1 MNRTQAPRR
10 RRLLAAAALAAALP
24 AVAQAGEHGRATA
37 LLPAYRQ
44 ECSACHVAYPPGL
57 LPAPSWQRLL
67 AHLPQHFGSD
77 ASLDPATVKQLSDWL
92 TANAAPAGRGAE
104 APPQDRITRSTWF
117 VREHRE
123 VPAQAWQRTSIR
135 SAANCAAC
143 HTQAN
148 EGVFDEHDVRIPR

>member
-1 MNRTQAPRR
+1 MSVIRCLSRPPC
-10 RRLLAAAALAAALP
+10 LMLAAALFAAP
-24 AVAQAGEHGRATA
+24 ALADEVRRLAVPM
-37 LLPAYRQ
+37 LPAYKQ
-44 ECSACHVAYPPGL
+44 ECAACHVAYPPGL

-77 ASLDPATVKQLSDWL
+77 ASLDPATVKQLSEWL
-92 TANAAPAGRGAE
+92 TANAAPAGRAVE

-123 VPAQAWQRTSIR
+123 VPAQAWQRPSIR